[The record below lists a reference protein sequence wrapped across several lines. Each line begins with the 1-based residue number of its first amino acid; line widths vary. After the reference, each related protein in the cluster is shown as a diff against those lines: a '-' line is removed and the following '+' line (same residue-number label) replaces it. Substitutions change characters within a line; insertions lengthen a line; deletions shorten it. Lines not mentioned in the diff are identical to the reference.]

1 MWEERGLQEINLE
14 VKYKTL
20 PQKISRKE
28 RTSRGKKFERRRIER
43 EGAHKEG
50 NLKVVVENPILKASR
65 EIKRHLNA
73 SSVTL
78 NSLLNGAIRSNVST
92 RVQPSCVG
100 KKLTVD
106 RKEATL
112 IIKNQS
118 KRAIFSNSVPL
129 CFFKGKLYL
138 GQ

>member
-1 MWEERGLQEINLE
+1 MYLIVWEERGLQEINLE

-92 RVQPSCVG
+92 RVTNHPVLERG
-100 KKLTVD
+100 YTHNKK
-106 RKEATL
+106 
-112 IIKNQS
+112 
-118 KRAIFSNSVPL
+118 SV
-129 CFFKGKLYL
+129 
-138 GQ
+138 